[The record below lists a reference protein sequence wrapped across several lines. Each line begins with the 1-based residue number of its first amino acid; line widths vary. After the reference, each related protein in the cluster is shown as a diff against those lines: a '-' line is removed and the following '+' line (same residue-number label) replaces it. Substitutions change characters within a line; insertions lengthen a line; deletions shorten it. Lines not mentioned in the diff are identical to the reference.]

1 MKIAY
6 DTETVI
12 LLRQVHGLSGTLRTG
27 ASQGL
32 RNYTTFVRM
41 HSMKKAQANEREL
54 WNVSE
59 ILRQRKQPLEIGLP
73 EVYPFTIGRGN
84 LERAVAAVHGIVEVK
99 RGFVYLQEY
108 RFVVVFKHEL
118 EQTLRTEFKQTGY
131 KARQFAQEAMSA

>member
-12 LLRQVHGLSGTLRTG
+12 LVRQIHGLTGTLRSG

-32 RNYTTFVRM
+32 RNYTTFMRL
-41 HSMKKAQANEREL
+41 HSMKNAMANEREL

-59 ILRQRKQPLEIGLP
+59 ILRQRKAPLEIGLP
-73 EVYPFTIGRGN
+73 EVHPFTIGRGN

-99 RGFVYLQEY
+99 RGWVYLQEY

-118 EQTLRTEFKQTGY
+118 EQTLRSEFKQTGY
-131 KARQFAQEAMSA
+131 KARQFAQEAMTA